1 MLLVCGTP
9 LLQLVVLNVFA
20 ENNKLVTTYSQHTE
34 GVDEGVTV
42 GVIVGVI
49 VGVCDGIGKQGLQ
62 SGPYSIFND
71 TTSDPLML
79 STTPRYVTHTP
90 FPLIVA
96 PYTYSTTG
104 VPPVGFRTTSVVE

>member
-1 MLLVCGTP
+1 M
-9 LLQLVVLNVFA
+9 LNVFA

-62 SGPYSIFND
+62 SGPYSIFNV
-71 TTSDPLML
+71 TVSVPLML
-79 STTPRYVTHTP
+79 STTPRYVTHIP
-90 FPLIVA
+90 LPLIVA
-96 PYTYSTTG
+96 PYT
-104 VPPVGFRTTSVVE
+104 